1 MRLSDHL
8 AALDLKGAAARKAM
22 GTGKVFV
29 HGIPT
34 SDAGREVE
42 AHAVEY
48 RPSAARLTPGRDLV
62 IVHKDDD
69 LVVVWK
75 PSGLL
80 SVKAAKEGGHLNVV
94 GLVSKL
100 IGGTALAVHRLDEGT
115 SGLMMVAR
123 NIETQQHLKSQ
134 LEVHSVERRYVA
146 MVLGTPQES
155 KWTVSN
161 HLMQLDGEG
170 RRGSVTGKPPRD
182 AKFAKT
188 MFTHLGRA
196 GKRISLVEAVL
207 HTGRTHQVRIHL
219 SEGGFPII
227 GDEKYGNPTSARAA
241 ERVCLHAV
249 VLGIEHPRTGEKMRF
264 TSPLPDDMEQLRRRL
279 LRGPEKPARAKG
291 PPRKKPKKS
300 KSKKR
305 R

>member
-48 RPSAARLTPGRDLV
+48 RPTAARLTPGRDMV

-115 SGLMMVAR
+115 
-123 NIETQQHLKSQ
+123 
-134 LEVHSVERRYVA
+134 
-146 MVLGTPQES
+146 
-155 KWTVSN
+155 
-161 HLMQLDGEG
+161 
-170 RRGSVTGKPPRD
+170 
-182 AKFAKT
+182 
-188 MFTHLGRA
+188 
-196 GKRISLVEAVL
+196 
-207 HTGRTHQVRIHL
+207 
-219 SEGGFPII
+219 
-227 GDEKYGNPTSARAA
+227 
-241 ERVCLHAV
+241 
-249 VLGIEHPRTGEKMRF
+249 
-264 TSPLPDDMEQLRRRL
+264 
-279 LRGPEKPARAKG
+279 
-291 PPRKKPKKS
+291 
-300 KSKKR
+300 
-305 R
+305 